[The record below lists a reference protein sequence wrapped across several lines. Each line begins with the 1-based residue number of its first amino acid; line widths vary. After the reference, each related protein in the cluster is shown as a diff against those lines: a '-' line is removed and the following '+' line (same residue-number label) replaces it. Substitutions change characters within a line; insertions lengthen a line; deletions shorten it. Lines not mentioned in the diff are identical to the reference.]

1 MPALPEPAPA
11 TVTLS
16 ADLSTDNATGAA
28 NPEHVHNPADR
39 NDARSFEPC
48 LRDFL
53 AVLAEDHVSARPARL
68 YVGHLARFAAWLRE
82 RYRASVL
89 EATSHDLREY
99 REQLAARQRP
109 VSVNGALAALRR
121 FYRWAAAAGR
131 VRTDPTAKVK
141 LLPAQPL
148 APKGFSRVERQ
159 RLRREAERTGPMA
172 DAIVTTLLNTGL
184 RVDELVR
191 LTWEDVTV
199 QERAGSARVRGKG
212 QKVRVVPLNAA
223 VRQAL
228 AGVQPLAPAHAA
240 GPIFRGKRGPY
251 TDRGV
256 RWLLATLGRRAD
268 VQRVHPHR
276 FRHDTARRLV
286 GAVDLPTVAALLGH
300 SRLDTVRI
308 YSQPDQAALE
318 RAAALLET
326 R

>member
-1 MPALPEPAPA
+1 
-11 TVTLS
+11 
-16 ADLSTDNATGAA
+16 
-28 NPEHVHNPADR
+28 
-39 NDARSFEPC
+39 
-48 LRDFL
+48 
-53 AVLAEDHVSARPARL
+53 
-68 YVGHLARFAAWLRE
+68 
-82 RYRASVL
+82 
-89 EATSHDLREY
+89 
-99 REQLAARQRP
+99 
-109 VSVNGALAALRR
+109 VNGALAALRR

-148 APKGFSRVERQ
+148 APKGFTRVERQ
-159 RLRREAERTGPMA
+159 RLRREAERAGPMA

-191 LTWEDVTV
+191 LTWEDVTL
-199 QERAGSARVRGKG
+199 QERSGSARVRGKG
-212 QKVRVVPLNAA
+212 QKVRLVPLNAA
-223 VRQAL
+223 VREAL
-228 AGVQPLAPAHAA
+228 EGIQPLAPAT

-256 RWLLATLGRRAD
+256 RSLLATVGRRAD
-268 VQRVHPHR
+268 VASVHPHR

-286 GAVDLPTVAALLGH
+286 EAVDLPTVAALLGH

>member
-1 MPALPEPAPA
+1 MPALPEPTPTAA
-11 TVTLS
+11 ALAVV
-16 ADLSTDNATGAA
+16 LSTDNADDAS
-28 NPEHVHNPADR
+28 NPGT
-39 NDARSFEPC
+39 ARSWDSC
-48 LRDFL
+48 LREFL
-53 AVLAEDHVSARPARL
+53 AALAEDHVSARTARL
-68 YVGHLARFAAWLRE
+68 YVGHLARFAAWLCE
-82 RYRASVL
+82 RYQAGVL
-89 EATSHDLREY
+89 QATSHDLREY
-99 REQLAARQRP
+99 RERLAARQRP
-109 VSVNGALAALRR
+109 ASVNGALAALRR

-148 APKGFSRVERQ
+148 APKGFTRVERQ
-159 RLRREAERTGPMA
+159 RLRREAERAGPMA

-191 LTWEDVTV
+191 LTWEDVTL
-199 QERAGSARVRGKG
+199 QDRSGTARVRGKG
-212 QKVRVVPLNAA
+212 QKVRLVPLNAA
-223 VRQAL
+223 VREVL
-228 AGVQPLAPAHAA
+228 EGLRVLAPANAT

-256 RWLLATLGRRAD
+256 RSLLATLGRRAD
-268 VQRVHPHR
+268 VAGVHPHR

-286 GAVDLPTVAALLGH
+286 EAVDLPTVAALLGH

-318 RAAALLET
+318 RAAALLEA